1 MNLYDLRDELVW
13 DEFAKQKE
21 ELGQLLKPTGLTVW
35 DKLFGGIMLGTV
47 SAVASTTGGGKSK
60 FLRAMAKQLS
70 RKYDEVILYITI
82 EQSPLLAS
90 EKFKR
95 GDKVLLY
102 YMEDLKQWEEVEQ
115 IIQKYNIRFVMY
127 DYIGALCGDGE
138 SEWSALKKDAARLNT
153 LASKY
158 NVAIMTA
165 LQATFELLDV
175 EDLRDTIR
183 NTKYVSF
190 SKNMVNAFS
199 QAIYLVNKPKK
210 CPVISTL
217 KNRYGEIVIDVP
229 QLPLDYSL
237 EEFVEAAA
245 WN

>member
-1 MNLYDLRDELVW
+1 MESLYDLRDPEVW
-13 DEFAKQKE
+13 ETFSRQKE
-21 ELGQLLKPTGLTVW
+21 ELGQLLKPTGLAVW

-47 SAVASTTGGGKSK
+47 GAVASTTGGGKSK

-90 EKFKR
+90 EKFKE

-102 YMEDLKQWEEVEQ
+102 YMEDLKQWEEIEQ
-115 IIQKYNIRFVMY
+115 IVQKYNIRFVMY

-153 LASKY
+153 FASKY

-175 EDLRDTIR
+175 EDERNTIR

-190 SKNMVNAFS
+190 SKNMINAFS
-199 QAIYLVNKPKK
+199 QAIYLINKPKQQPK
-210 CPVISTL
+210 ISTL
-217 KNRYGEIVIDVP
+217 KNRYGEILIEVP
-229 QLPLDYSL
+229 SLNLNYST
-237 EEFVEAAA
+237 EEFEDNPA
-245 WN
+245 W

>member
-1 MNLYDLRDELVW
+1 MNLYDLREESVW

-21 ELGQLLKPTGLTVW
+21 ELGQLLKPTGLAVW

-47 SAVASTTGGGKSK
+47 SAIASTTGGGKSK

-90 EKFKR
+90 EKFQR

-127 DYIGALCGDGE
+127 DYVGALCSDGE
-138 SEWSALKKDAARLNT
+138 SEWSALKNDAARLNT
-153 LASKY
+153 IAAKY
-158 NVAIMTA
+158 NIAIMTA
-165 LQATFELLDV
+165 LQATFELLAVDN
-175 EDLRDTIR
+175 LLDTIR

-199 QAIYLVNKPKK
+199 QAIYLVNKPDKQ
-210 CPVISTL
+210 PVISTL
-217 KNRYGEIVIDVP
+217 KNRYGEIVIEVP
-229 QLPLDYSL
+229 QLPLKYDI
-237 EEFVEAAA
+237 EEFVEENV
-245 WN
+245 W